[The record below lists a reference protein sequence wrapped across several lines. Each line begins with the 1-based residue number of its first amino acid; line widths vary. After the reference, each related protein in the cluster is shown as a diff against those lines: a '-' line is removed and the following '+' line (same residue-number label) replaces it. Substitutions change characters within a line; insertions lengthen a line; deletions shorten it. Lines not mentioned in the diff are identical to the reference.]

1 MGTGTSHGVPMIACD
16 CSVCT
21 SDNPKNYRTR
31 SSILI
36 SLPVRGT
43 QTGENGYNILIDAA
57 TEFRLQCI
65 RNNVRRLDAVLLTH
79 PHADHI
85 FGLDDVRRFNWVQKE
100 EIPVYGTEDTLKTV
114 RNIFSY
120 VFNDEYSQGS
130 KPRFSLNTINGK
142 LDLFKQNI
150 IPIDVS
156 HGSEKTT
163 GYRIG
168 RFAYVTDVSAIPESS
183 MEKLKGLDVL
193 VLGALR
199 YIPHPKHF
207 TISQA
212 VEIAQKLQP
221 KRTFLTHLAHE
232 VEHEKANSELPAKIR
247 LAYDGLEVSI

>member
-1 MGTGTSHGVPMIACD
+1 MNIIFMGTGTSHGVPMIACD

-31 SSILI
+31 ASILI
-36 SLPVRGT
+36 S
-43 QTGENGYNILIDAA
+43 ENGRNILIDTA

-120 VFNDEYSQGS
+120 VFNDEHTQGTR
-130 KPRFSLNTINGK
+130 PRFSLNVINGN
-142 LDLFKQNI
+142 LNLFNRHI

-156 HGSEKTT
+156 HGNEKAT

-168 RFAYVTDVSAIPESS
+168 GFAYVTDVSAIPESS

-199 YIPHPKHF
+199 YTPHPKHF
-207 TISQA
+207 NITQA
-212 VEIAQKLQP
+212 VEIAKELKP
-221 KRTFLTHLAHE
+221 KRTFLTHIAHE
-232 VEHEKANSELPAKIR
+232 IEHEKANSELPDGIK
-247 LAYDGLEVSI
+247 LAYDGLEIAV

>member
-1 MGTGTSHGVPMIACD
+1 MNIIFMGTGTSHGVPMIACD
-16 CSVCT
+16 CKVCT

-36 SLPVRGT
+36 S
-43 QTGENGYNILIDAA
+43 ENSHNILIDAA

-85 FGLDDVRRFNWVQKE
+85 FGLDDVRQFNWVQKE
-100 EIPVYGTEDTLKTV
+100 EIPVYGTEDTVKTV

-120 VFNDEYSQGS
+120 VFNDKHALGS
-130 KPRFSLNTINGK
+130 KPRFSLNTLSGK
-142 LDLFKQNI
+142 LNLFNQEI

-156 HGSEKTT
+156 HGSEMAT

-168 RFAYVTDVSAIPESS
+168 GFAYITDVSAIPESS
-183 MEKLKGLDVL
+183 IKKLKGLDVL

-199 YIPHPKHF
+199 YTPHPKHF
-207 TISQA
+207 TIQQA
-212 VEIAQKLQP
+212 VKIVQELHP
-221 KRTFLTHLAHE
+221 KQTFLTHIAHE
-232 VEHEKANSELPAKIR
+232 IEHEETNSALPEKVR
-247 LAYDGLEVSI
+247 LAYDGLEIKI

>member
-1 MGTGTSHGVPMIACD
+1 MGTGTSHGVPMIACK

-21 SDNPKNYRTR
+21 SNNPKNYRTR

-36 SLPVRGT
+36 SEDCR
-43 QTGENGYNILIDAA
+43 NILIDAA

-79 PHADHI
+79 SHADHI

-114 RNIFSY
+114 RNVFSY
-120 VFNDEYSQGS
+120 VFNDEHTQGS
-130 KPRFSLNTINGK
+130 KPRFSLNTLNGER
-142 LDLFKQNI
+142 DLFNYYI

-156 HGSEKTT
+156 HGSGKAT

-168 RFAYVTDVSAIPESS
+168 RFGYVTDVSAIPESS
-183 MEKLKGLDVL
+183 MEKLKGLDIL

-207 TISQA
+207 TINQA
-212 VEIAQKLQP
+212 VEIAQKLKP
-221 KRTFLTHLAHE
+221 KRTFLTHIAHDI
-232 VEHEKANSELPAKIR
+232 EHEKANSELPDEIR
-247 LAYDGLEVSI
+247 LAYDGLEIVI